1 MPHTKTTQKST
12 KSVIDDRKILEID
25 PEEKEVDPELIP
37 GEEVEDELEDEAA
50 LDDEEVN
57 PFGDKWEE

>member
-1 MPHTKTTQKST
+1 MPKAKEIETKKVTPAPLL
-12 KSVIDDRKILEID
+12 DD
-25 PEEKEVDPELIP
+25 EKEIDPELIP
-37 GEEVEDELEDEAA
+37 GVLDDEDIDEDGV